1 MAFVRHCSQ
10 CLIQKNITHQSA
22 KVKQTQNETQA
33 IKTKNAAQGLMDKL
47 LINRKPQLNF
57 ITSHGSAPYSQQL
70 EIRSLFMHALLC
82 STIHLADA

>member
-1 MAFVRHCSQ
+1 
-10 CLIQKNITHQSA
+10 
-22 KVKQTQNETQA
+22 
-33 IKTKNAAQGLMDKL
+33 MDKL

-57 ITSHGSAPYSQQL
+57 ITSHGSAPYSQQR